1 VTWPGGEP
9 TVEVIHWEGSG
20 DIGSVVRGNCFLAVH
35 ESKLTY
41 AAGDWASVLPR
52 RGLF

>member
-1 VTWPGGEP
+1 
-9 TVEVIHWEGSG
+9 
-20 DIGSVVRGNCFLAVH
+20 VVRGNCFLAVH